1 MDGNIHNTDTR
12 QVVVCFQFKLL
23 TGGKNEKG

>member
-23 TGGKNEKG
+23 TGEKNEKG